1 VLISEKEVKHI
12 KIHQNQNGSF
22 YLDLNEMFQSL
33 EMLVEH
39 YKNNSLRSGN
49 CLTHPCARVRKT
61 INKKKSKMQKVINVI
76 THVISNLYDYILV
89 IFGIFMDKRLLLIYD
104 RIPLLSRLFSMN
116 HLIWFTKLV

>member
-1 VLISEKEVKHI
+1 
-12 KIHQNQNGSF
+12 
-22 YLDLNEMFQSL
+22 
-33 EMLVEH
+33 
-39 YKNNSLRSGN
+39 
-49 CLTHPCARVRKT
+49 
-61 INKKKSKMQKVINVI
+61 MQKVIYVI